1 MKTLI
6 VVVLVVVG
14 GLLLYNYADRGEF
27 TLVPPF
33 MVSASDRQLDDIQ
46 RQLDAAKRAF
56 KEAGQTATITATDM
70 TQEVVAAR
78 RQAEHLEKELH
89 QKMAKL
95 NATARARAEKLQR
108 AIEAFKRELQ

>member
-1 MKTLI
+1 
-6 VVVLVVVG
+6 
-14 GLLLYNYADRGEF
+14 
-27 TLVPPF
+27 
-33 MVSASDRQLDDIQ
+33 
-46 RQLDAAKRAF
+46 
-56 KEAGQTATITATDM
+56 
-70 TQEVVAAR
+70 VAAR